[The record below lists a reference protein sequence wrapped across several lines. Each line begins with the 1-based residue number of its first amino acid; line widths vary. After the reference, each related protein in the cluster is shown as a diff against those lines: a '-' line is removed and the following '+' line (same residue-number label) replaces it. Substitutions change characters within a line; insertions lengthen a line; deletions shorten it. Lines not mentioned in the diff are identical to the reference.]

1 MVVLSSFLGG
11 HHLGLGDDG
20 GGGDS
25 RGDGSSDEAGGEGS
39 SGEGSDNGGVVDHVV
54 GGVGRGL
61 GVNVDAGNVV
71 DGVAHL
77 VANETGLGDQ
87 VGLDGLVHGGGG
99 DSDRDGGVDGLHV
112 DSGDSVDSS
121 DGSSMDGGDRGSSD
135 SRGSGVGGSDGGSGS
150 NGGDGRGG
158 GHSGG
163 GGVGKSVSSKADT
176 GVASSEETVSGD
188 QLSVGVSS
196 RGSHGGAE
204 EGGKDN
210 LEERRVDKHS
220 IKVTFG
226 RMLETV
232 VFVLFVSNE
241 GLTKE
246 FIFVRV
252 VQATM
257 PLSGE
262 RCPL

>member
-77 VANETGLGDQ
+77 VADKTGLGDQ

-121 DGSSMDGGDRGSSD
+121 DGSGVDGGDRGSSD
-135 SRGSGVGGSDGGSGS
+135 SRGSGS

-163 GGVGKSVSSKADT
+163 SGVGKTVSSKADT
-176 GVASSEETVSGD
+176 GVASSEEAVSGD

-210 LEERRVDKHS
+210 LEERRVD
-220 IKVTFG
+220 
-226 RMLETV
+226 
-232 VFVLFVSNE
+232 
-241 GLTKE
+241 
-246 FIFVRV
+246 
-252 VQATM
+252 
-257 PLSGE
+257 
-262 RCPL
+262 

>member
-25 RGDGSSDEAGGEGS
+25 GGDGSSDEAGGEGS
-39 SGEGSDNGGVVDHVV
+39 SGEGSDHGGVVDHVV

-71 DGVAHL
+71 DGVADL
-77 VANETGLGDQ
+77 VADKTGLGDQ

-121 DGSSMDGGDRGSSD
+121 DGSGVDGGDRGSSD
-135 SRGSGVGGSDGGSGS
+135 SRGSDSGSGS
-150 NGGDGRGG
+150 NGGDGRGS

-163 GGVGKSVSSKADT
+163 SGVGKSVSSKADT
-176 GVASSEETVSGD
+176 GIASSEETVAGD

-210 LEERRVDKHS
+210 LEERRVDQHS
-220 IKVTFG
+220 MK
-226 RMLETV
+226 
-232 VFVLFVSNE
+232 
-241 GLTKE
+241 
-246 FIFVRV
+246 
-252 VQATM
+252 
-257 PLSGE
+257 
-262 RCPL
+262 

>member
-1 MVVLSSFLGG
+1 MFLQLEWISLVVLSSFLGG

-25 RGDGSSDEAGGEGS
+25 GGDGSSDESGGEGS
-39 SGEGSDNGGVVDHVV
+39 SGEGSDHGGVVDHVV

-71 DGVAHL
+71 DGVADL
-77 VANETGLGDQ
+77 VADKTGLGDQ
-87 VGLDGLVHGGGG
+87 VGLDGLVDGGGG

-121 DGSSMDGGDRGSSD
+121 DGSGDRGSSD
-135 SRGSGVGGSDGGSGS
+135 SRGSGVGGSDGG
-150 NGGDGRGG
+150 NGRGS

-163 GGVGKSVSSKADT
+163 SGVGKSVSGKADT
-176 GVASSEETVSGD
+176 GIASSEETVAGD

-210 LEERRVDKHS
+210 KGVHL
-220 IKVTFG
+220 
-226 RMLETV
+226 L
-232 VFVLFVSNE
+232 
-241 GLTKE
+241 
-246 FIFVRV
+246 
-252 VQATM
+252 
-257 PLSGE
+257 
-262 RCPL
+262 

>member
-39 SGEGSDNGGVVDHVV
+39 SGEGSDHGGVVDHVV

-77 VANETGLGDQ
+77 VADKTGLGDQ
-87 VGLDGLVHGGGG
+87 VGLDGLVDGGGG

-121 DGSSMDGGDRGSSD
+121 DGSGVDGGDRGSSD
-135 SRGSGVGGSDGGSGS
+135 SGSGS

-176 GVASSEETVSGD
+176 GVASSEEAVSGD

-232 VFVLFVSNE
+232 VFVLLVSNE

>member
-39 SGEGSDNGGVVDHVV
+39 SGEGSDHGGVVDHVV

-71 DGVAHL
+71 DGVADL
-77 VANETGLGDQ
+77 VADETGLGDQ
-87 VGLDGLVHGGGG
+87 VGLDGLVDGGGG

-121 DGSSMDGGDRGSSD
+121 DGSGVDGGDRGSSD
-135 SRGSGVGGSDGGSGS
+135 SRGSGS

-176 GVASSEETVSGD
+176 GIASSEETVSRD

-232 VFVLFVSNE
+232 VFVLLVSNE